1 MPNAQ
6 SGFFEWVFFFIR
18 TYGPMLLRG
27 AGVTLLIALTGTI
40 VGFIIGLAV
49 GYVRAIP
56 CEKSDGAARYWVLKL
71 FKTLL
76 GVYIEVFRSTP
87 MIVQAMV
94 IFYGIASVFHIN
106 LPYLLAGFVIVSINT
121 GAYLSEIVRGGIHS
135 VDPGQQEAAL
145 AIGMTYRQ
153 SMLHVVL
160 PQAIRN
166 ILPALG
172 NEFVVNIK
180 DTSVL
185 NVISVSEL
193 FFVSKSAAG
202 TYFKYFEVF
211 FITSVIYFVMTF
223 TVTRFLRWI
232 ERKMDG
238 PQNYDIHGSQT
249 VPDVELV
256 EVNQKGGRKNG

>member
-6 SGFFEWVFFFIR
+6 SGFFEWVLFFLK
-18 TYGPMLLRG
+18 TYGGMFLQG
-27 AGVTLLIALTGTI
+27 AGVTLLISLTGTL

-49 GYVRAIP
+49 GYVRAMP
-56 CEKSDGAARYWVLKL
+56 CDRADGGARWFFIKL
-71 FKTLL
+71 ARTVL

-94 IFYGIASVFHIN
+94 IFYGMASVFHIN
-106 LPYLLAGFVIVSINT
+106 LPHLLAGFVIVSINT
-121 GAYLSEIVRGGIHS
+121 GAYLSEIVRGGIQS

-145 AIGMTYRQ
+145 AIGMTYGQ
-153 SMLHVVL
+153 SMRSVVL

-185 NVISVSEL
+185 NVISVTEL

-211 FITSVIYFVMTF
+211 FITSCVYFVMTF
-223 TVTRFLRWI
+223 TITRLLRWL
-232 ERKMDG
+232 EKKMDG
-238 PQNYDIHGSQT
+238 PENYAIHGSQT
-249 VPDVELV
+249 VPAVELIG
-256 EVNQKGGRKNG
+256 KGGEKND

>member
-6 SGFFEWVFFFIR
+6 SGFFEWVFFFLK
-18 TYGPMLLRG
+18 TYGSMFLRG
-27 AGVTLLIALTGTI
+27 AGTTLLIALTGTI
-40 VGFIIGLAV
+40 VGFIIGLFV
-49 GYVRAIP
+49 GYVRAMP
-56 CEKSDGAARYWVLKL
+56 CDREDGAARYWLLKIVR
-71 FKTLL
+71 TLL
-76 GVYIEVFRSTP
+76 GAYIEIFRSTP

-94 IFYGIASVFHIN
+94 IFYGAAQVLHITM
-106 LPYLLAGFVIVSINT
+106 PYKLAGFVIVSINT

-135 VDPGQQEAAL
+135 VDPGQREAAL
-145 AIGMTYRQ
+145 AIGMTYGQ

-185 NVISVSEL
+185 NVISVTEL

-202 TYFKYFEVF
+202 TYLKYFEVF

-223 TVTRFLRWI
+223 TITRILRWL

-238 PQNYDIHGSQT
+238 PENYAIHGSQT
-249 VPDVELV
+249 VPDVELSL
-256 EVNQKGGRKNG
+256 KGGVSHE